1 MLIFFCTNRKIDW
14 YLKSHFFLNQY
25 IFTSLFFCGINVV
38 SKDCTSKIEFIVS
51 SSSNFPYDY
60 VVKDTQTWRLRVAAD
75 DNNSHRL
82 RNYFV
87 DSKKKTKAKAKISIA
102 YPEGTFFPE
111 AEVKIAIP
119 CCGTCWKNGISCN
132 FSCRQMIKAWKY
144 LFARFK
150 SKDFNSQNASV
161 WLARC

>member
-60 VVKDTQTWRLRVAAD
+60 VVKDTQTWMMRVAAD

-87 DSKKKTKAKAKISIA
+87 DSKKKNESKSENIDCLSWRHVFSRSRGKNSNTVLRYVLKKWHFLQFFVSADDKSLKI
-102 YPEGTFFPE
+102 FF
-111 AEVKIAIP
+111 
-119 CCGTCWKNGISCN
+119 CS
-132 FSCRQMIKAWKY
+132 F
-144 LFARFK
+144 
-150 SKDFNSQNASV
+150 
-161 WLARC
+161 